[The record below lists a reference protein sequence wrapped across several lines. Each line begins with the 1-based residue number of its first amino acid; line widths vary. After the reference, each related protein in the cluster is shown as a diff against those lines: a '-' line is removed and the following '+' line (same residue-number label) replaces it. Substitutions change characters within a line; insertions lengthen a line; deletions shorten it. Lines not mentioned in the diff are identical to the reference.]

1 MKKLFCVLALLLV
14 LPRAGAVSARAAVVI
29 DADTGETLFE
39 QNADSRLP
47 MASTTKIMTALV
59 ALGEGDLDRVY
70 TVKPEYAAVEGSS
83 MYLKA
88 GETLSLQD
96 TLYGLMLASGN
107 DAAVAIA
114 GECGGM
120 TAFVGKMNAKAAELG
135 LTDTHFDNPNGL
147 PSDTHYTTAHE
158 LAKITAAALKDPV
171 FRQIVS
177 TKSCTVSGHAL
188 SNHNRLLSMYD
199 GAIGVK
205 TGFTRAAGR
214 CLVSAAERNG
224 RTIIAVTLNDP
235 NDWNDHMEMLDAGF
249 AQYSEVTLH
258 KAGDTIANARV
269 FGGDTA
275 SVPLTAKNTVTAYLL
290 PGEKEKLQRVRYG
303 EKICYAPVVKT
314 AQAGSVEYRLERHCA
329 AAGLRGALRACL
341 FRAYAPHDARAGERR
356 VGMQSG
362 QHQSAARRSG
372 QLCTA
377 DHRERT
383 GCAARAGR

>member
-83 MYLKA
+83 MYLQA
-88 GETLSLQD
+88 GERLSLQD
-96 TLYGLMLASGN
+96 TLYGLMMLASGN

-214 CLVSAAERNG
+214 CLVSAADRNG

-275 SVPLTAKNTVTAYLL
+275 SVPLAAKNTVTAYLL

-314 AQAGSVEYRLERHCA
+314 AQAGSVEYRLGDCVLGRDTLVY
-329 AAGLRGALRACL
+329 G
-341 FRAYAPHDARAGERR
+341 GE
-356 VGMQSG
+356 SLLPAEENP
-362 QHQSAARRSG
+362 S
-372 QLCTA
+372 
-377 DHRERT
+377 
-383 GCAARAGR
+383 

>member
-1 MKKLFCVLALLLV
+1 MKKLFCVLLLVLV
-14 LPRAGAVSARAAVVI
+14 LPRAGAVSARGAVVI

-39 QNADSRLP
+39 QNADARLP

-59 ALGEGDLDRVY
+59 ALGEGGLDRIY

-83 MYLKA
+83 MYLQA
-88 GETLSLQD
+88 GERLSLQD

-120 TAFVGKMNAKAAELG
+120 STFVGKMNAKAAELG

-171 FRQIVS
+171 FRRIVA
-177 TKSCTVSGHAL
+177 TKNCTVSGHTL
-188 SNHNRLLSMYD
+188 TNHNRLLSMYD

-224 RTIIAVTLNDP
+224 RTLIAVTLNDP

-258 KAGDTIANARV
+258 TAGETIANARV

-275 SVPLTAKNTVTAYLL
+275 SVPLIAKNTVTAYLL
-290 PGEKEKLQRVRYG
+290 PGEKDKLERVRYG
-303 EKICYAPVVKT
+303 EKLCYAPVVRT
-314 AQAGSVEYRLERHCA
+314 AHAGSVEYRFGDAVLARDTLVYGGESLLPA
-329 AAGLRGALRACL
+329 EEKGLIEKII
-341 FRAYAPHDARAGERR
+341 DKW
-356 VGMQSG
+356 
-362 QHQSAARRSG
+362 
-372 QLCTA
+372 
-377 DHRERT
+377 RE
-383 GCAARAGR
+383 

>member
-1 MKKLFCVLALLLV
+1 MVCSLLGCVDCAAAQSAPQTGAEAFILMDAGSGRVLTGKNTERELA
-14 LPRAGAVSARAAVVI
+14 I
-29 DADTGETLFE
+29 
-39 QNADSRLP
+39 
-47 MASTTKIMTALV
+47 ASTTKIMTALV
-59 ALGEGDLDRVY
+59 ALETGNLSDKV
-70 TVKPEYAAVEGSS
+70 TVKQNHLKEGSS

-258 KAGDTIANARV
+258 TAGDTIANARV

-275 SVPLTAKNTVTAYLL
+275 SVPLAAKNTVTAYLL

-303 EKICYAPVVKT
+303 EKICYAPVVRT
-314 AQAGSVEYRLERHCA
+314 AQAGSVEYRLGDCVLGRDTLVYGGESLLPAEEKGIVEKILER
-329 AAGLRGALRACL
+329 
-341 FRAYAPHDARAGERR
+341 F
-356 VGMQSG
+356 
-362 QHQSAARRSG
+362 
-372 QLCTA
+372 TN
-377 DHRERT
+377 
-383 GCAARAGR
+383 

>member
-1 MKKLFCVLALLLV
+1 MKKLVCALLLYALF
-14 LPRAGAVSARAAVVI
+14 LPEAGAVSARSAVVI

-39 QNADSRLP
+39 QNADARLP

-83 MYLKA
+83 MYLQA
-88 GETLSLQD
+88 GETLSLRD

-120 TAFVGKMNAKAAELG
+120 RAFLDKMNAKAAELG

-158 LAKITAAALKDPV
+158 LAKITAAALRDPV
-171 FRQIVS
+171 FRQITA
-177 TKSCTVSGHAL
+177 TKSCTVSGHTL
-188 SNHNRLLSMYD
+188 TNHNRLLGMYD

-224 RTIIAVTLNDP
+224 RTLIAVTLNDP
-235 NDWNDHMEMLDAGF
+235 DDWNDHMTMLDAGF
-249 AQYSEVTLH
+249 ARYSEVTLH
-258 KAGDTIANARV
+258 RAGETLAEARV
-269 FGGDTA
+269 FGGDTDC
-275 SVPLTAKNTVTAYLL
+275 VPLAAKHTVTVYLL
-290 PGEKEKLQRVRYG
+290 PGEQEKLQRVRYG
-303 EKICYAPVVKT
+303 ERLCYAPVVRT
-314 AQAGSVEYRLERHCA
+314 AYAGSVEYRLGDVVIARDTLVYGGESLLPAEEKRIIEKILER
-329 AAGLRGALRACL
+329 
-341 FRAYAPHDARAGERR
+341 F
-356 VGMQSG
+356 
-362 QHQSAARRSG
+362 
-372 QLCTA
+372 TN
-377 DHRERT
+377 
-383 GCAARAGR
+383 

>member
-1 MKKLFCVLALLLV
+1 MKKLFCVLLLV
-14 LPRAGAVSARAAVVI
+14 LVLPGAGAVSARGAVVI

-39 QNADSRLP
+39 QNADARLP

-59 ALGEGDLDRVY
+59 ALGEGDLDRIY

-83 MYLKA
+83 MYLQA
-88 GETLSLQD
+88 GERLSLRD

-120 TAFVGKMNAKAAELG
+120 SAFVGKMNAKAAELG

-177 TKSCTVSGHAL
+177 TKSCTVSGHTL
-188 SNHNRLLSMYD
+188 TNHNRLLSMYD
-199 GAIGVK
+199 GAVGVK

-224 RTIIAVTLNDP
+224 RTLIAVTLNDP

-258 KAGDTIANARV
+258 TAGETITNARV

-275 SVPLTAKNTVTAYLL
+275 SVPLIAKNTVTAYLL
-290 PGEKEKLQRVRYG
+290 PGEKDKLERVRYG
-303 EKICYAPVVKT
+303 EKLCYAPVVRT
-314 AQAGSVEYRLERHCA
+314 AHAGSVEYRLGDAVLARDTLVYGGESLLPVEEKGIVERII
-329 AAGLRGALRACL
+329 
-341 FRAYAPHDARAGERR
+341 ERI
-356 VGMQSG
+356 
-362 QHQSAARRSG
+362 
-372 QLCTA
+372 
-377 DHRERT
+377 T
-383 GCAARAGR
+383 G

>member
-1 MKKLFCVLALLLV
+1 MKKLFCVLLLGILV
-14 LPRAGAVSARAAVVI
+14 LPRAGAVSAAGAVVI

-39 QNADSRLP
+39 QNAAARLP

-83 MYLKA
+83 MYLQA
-88 GETLSLQD
+88 GERLSLRD

-120 TAFVGKMNAKAAELG
+120 STFVGKMNAKAAELG

-171 FRQIVS
+171 FRQIVA
-177 TKSCTVSGHAL
+177 TKSCTVSGHTL
-188 SNHNRLLSMYD
+188 TNHNRLLSMYD

-224 RTIIAVTLNDP
+224 RTLIAVTLGDP

-258 KAGDTIANARV
+258 TAGETIANARV

-290 PGEKEKLQRVRYG
+290 PGEKDKLERVRYG
-303 EKICYAPVVKT
+303 EKLCYAPVVRT
-314 AQAGSVEYRLERHCA
+314 AHAGSVEYRLGDAVLARDTLVYGGESLLPAEEKTLIERIM
-329 AAGLRGALRACL
+329 
-341 FRAYAPHDARAGERR
+341 ERF
-356 VGMQSG
+356 GN
-362 QHQSAARRSG
+362 
-372 QLCTA
+372 
-377 DHRERT
+377 
-383 GCAARAGR
+383 

>member
-1 MKKLFCVLALLLV
+1 MKKAVL
-14 LPRAGAVSARAAVVI
+14 RARAFARAAEGRRGSARAAVVI

-88 GETLSLQD
+88 GETLSSAG
-96 TLYGLMLASGN
+96 Y
-107 DAAVAIA
+107 AVRTHARVRQR
-114 GECGGM
+114 CGGRHRGR
-120 TAFVGKMNAKAAELG
+120 VRRHDRLCGKMNAKAAELG

-235 NDWNDHMEMLDAGF
+235 NDWNDHREMLDAGF

-275 SVPLTAKNTVTAYLL
+275 SVPLAAKNTVTAYLL

-314 AQAGSVEYRLERHCA
+314 AQAGSMEYRLGDCVLGRDTLVYGGESLLPAEEKSFVERIME
-329 AAGLRGALRACL
+329 R
-341 FRAYAPHDARAGERR
+341 FRN
-356 VGMQSG
+356 
-362 QHQSAARRSG
+362 
-372 QLCTA
+372 
-377 DHRERT
+377 
-383 GCAARAGR
+383 

>member
-83 MYLKA
+83 MYLQA

-120 TAFVGKMNAKAAELG
+120 TAFVGKMNAEAAELG

-235 NDWNDHMEMLDAGF
+235 NDWNDHREMLDAGF

-275 SVPLTAKNTVTAYLL
+275 SVPLAAKNTVTAYLL

-303 EKICYAPVVKT
+303 EKNLLCTGREDGTGGFGRISARGLRDGTRY
-314 AQAGSVEYRLERHCA
+314 
-329 AAGLRGALRACL
+329 AGLRRGIAASGGRKILR
-341 FRAYAPHDARAGERR
+341 
-356 VGMQSG
+356 
-362 QHQSAARRSG
+362 
-372 QLCTA
+372 
-377 DHRERT
+377 RT
-383 GCAARAGR
+383 HYGTV

>member
-1 MKKLFCVLALLLV
+1 
-14 LPRAGAVSARAAVVI
+14 
-29 DADTGETLFE
+29 
-39 QNADSRLP
+39 
-47 MASTTKIMTALV
+47 
-59 ALGEGDLDRVY
+59 
-70 TVKPEYAAVEGSS
+70 
-83 MYLKA
+83 
-88 GETLSLQD
+88 
-96 TLYGLMLASGN
+96 MLASGN

-120 TAFVGKMNAKAAELG
+120 NAFVGKMNAKAAELG

-214 CLVSAAERNG
+214 CLVSAAERTG

-235 NDWNDHMEMLDAGF
+235 TTERPREMLNAGF

-258 KAGDTIANARV
+258 K
-269 FGGDTA
+269 
-275 SVPLTAKNTVTAYLL
+275 TVR
-290 PGEKEKLQRVRYG
+290 LQT
-303 EKICYAPVVKT
+303 YA
-314 AQAGSVEYRLERHCA
+314 C
-329 AAGLRGALRACL
+329 
-341 FRAYAPHDARAGERR
+341 
-356 VGMQSG
+356 
-362 QHQSAARRSG
+362 SAAIPSGRSRRIP
-372 QLCTA
+372 
-377 DHRERT
+377 
-383 GCAARAGR
+383 

>member
-88 GETLSLQD
+88 GETLSLRD

-107 DAAVAIA
+107 DAAVAVA

-235 NDWNDHMEMLDAGF
+235 NDWNDHREMLDAGF

-258 KAGDTIANARV
+258 TAGDTIANARV

-275 SVPLTAKNTVTAYLL
+275 SVPLVAKNTVTAYLL
-290 PGEKEKLQRVRYG
+290 PGERERLQTVRYG
-303 EKICYAPVVKT
+303 EKICYAPVVRL
-314 AQAGSVEYRLERHCA
+314 ASAGRVEYRLGDTAVAQDALVYGGASLLTPEEKGFVERIIE
-329 AAGLRGALRACL
+329 R
-341 FRAYAPHDARAGERR
+341 FRH
-356 VGMQSG
+356 
-362 QHQSAARRSG
+362 
-372 QLCTA
+372 
-377 DHRERT
+377 
-383 GCAARAGR
+383 

>member
-29 DADTGETLFE
+29 DADTGKTLFE

-70 TVKPEYAAVEGSS
+70 TVKPEY
-83 MYLKA
+83 
-88 GETLSLQD
+88 
-96 TLYGLMLASGN
+96 
-107 DAAVAIA
+107 AAVAIA

-147 PSDTHYTTAHE
+147 PSDTHYTTARE

-275 SVPLTAKNTVTAYLL
+275 SVPLIAKNTVTAYLL

-314 AQAGSVEYRLERHCA
+314 AQAGSVEYRLGDCVLARDTLVYGGESLLPAEEKSFVERIME
-329 AAGLRGALRACL
+329 R
-341 FRAYAPHDARAGERR
+341 FRN
-356 VGMQSG
+356 
-362 QHQSAARRSG
+362 
-372 QLCTA
+372 
-377 DHRERT
+377 
-383 GCAARAGR
+383 

>member
-1 MKKLFCVLALLLV
+1 MKKLFCVLLLV
-14 LPRAGAVSARAAVVI
+14 LVLPGAGAVSARGAVVI

-39 QNADSRLP
+39 QNADARLP

-59 ALGEGDLDRVY
+59 ALGEGDLDRIY

-83 MYLKA
+83 MYLQA
-88 GETLSLQD
+88 GERLSLRD

-120 TAFVGKMNAKAAELG
+120 SAFVGKMNAKAAELG

-147 PSDTHYTTAHE
+147 PSDTHYTTAYE

-171 FRQIVS
+171 FRRIVA
-177 TKSCTVSGHAL
+177 TKSCTVSGHTL
-188 SNHNRLLSMYD
+188 TNHNRLLSMYD
-199 GAIGVK
+199 GAVGVK

-224 RTIIAVTLNDP
+224 RTLIAVTLNDP

-258 KAGDTIANARV
+258 TAGETIANARV

-275 SVPLTAKNTVTAYLL
+275 SVPLIAKNTVTAYLL
-290 PGEKEKLQRVRYG
+290 PGEKDKLERVRYG
-303 EKICYAPVVKT
+303 EKLCYAPVVRT
-314 AQAGSVEYRLERHCA
+314 AHAGSVEYRFGDAVLARDTLVYGGESLLPAEEKGIVEKILER
-329 AAGLRGALRACL
+329 
-341 FRAYAPHDARAGERR
+341 F
-356 VGMQSG
+356 
-362 QHQSAARRSG
+362 
-372 QLCTA
+372 TN
-377 DHRERT
+377 
-383 GCAARAGR
+383 